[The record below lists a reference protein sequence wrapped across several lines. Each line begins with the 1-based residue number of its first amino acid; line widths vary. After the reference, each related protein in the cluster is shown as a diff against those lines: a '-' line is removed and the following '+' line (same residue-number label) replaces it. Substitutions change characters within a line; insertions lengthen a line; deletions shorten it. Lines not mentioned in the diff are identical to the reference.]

1 MAPPPKFVPL
11 RPRQELSKPG
21 LPAKPRKVR
30 GGIKLHGTELSGEAA
45 WGAQRWMRLVESAAD
60 ANWLAEGL
68 EYAKQGQTK
77 KQTVLAGKVET
88 IVQGRSIRP
97 YTCTF
102 AFDVL
107 SHEQWEK
114 IIAAMS
120 ENAMH
125 AAKLLA
131 GELPASVEDVFAPLG
146 IKLYPT
152 TTSDV
157 KVSCECGHTMAR
169 SGDGAIGGWC
179 KHLACAAYLLASRL
193 ATEQFLMFQIRGI
206 EAHDLL
212 DRLRQR
218 RAVSGASVGTATPI
232 YQQRV
237 PGLSDRASEPLEQS
251 LQNFWSMPAASR
263 DQLQELDLSLRPP
276 EVSHPLLR
284 RLGASPWTGPGS
296 FPLVGLLASCYEVAS
311 NDVLQRGKP
320 QENEAKE
327 NE

>member
-1 MAPPPKFVPL
+1 MA
-11 RPRQELSKPG
+11 KPA

-30 GGIKLHGTELSGEAA
+30 GGIKLHATELTGEAA
-45 WGAQRWMRLVESAAD
+45 WGAQRWMRLVEDAAD

-77 KQTVLAGKVET
+77 KQSVMVGKVET

-102 AFDVL
+102 SFDVL
-107 SHEQWEK
+107 TPEHWEK
-114 IIAAMS
+114 IIVAMS

-131 GELPASVEDVFAPLG
+131 GELPASVEDVFSPLSL
-146 IKLYPT
+146 KLYPT
-152 TTSDV
+152 APAEV
-157 KVSCECGHTMAR
+157 RASCECGHRLTR
-169 SGDGAIGGWC
+169 SSDGTGGWC

-193 ATEQFLMFQIRGI
+193 ASEQFLMFQIRGI

-218 RAVSGASVGTATPI
+218 RAVAGATVGTSTPI

-237 PGLSDRASEPLEQS
+237 PGVSDRSSEPLENS
-251 LQNFWSMPAASR
+251 LANFWSMPPTSR
-263 DQLQELDLSLRPP
+263 EKLQELDLSLRPP
-276 EVSHPLLR
+276 DVSHPLLR

-296 FPLVGLLASCYEVAS
+296 FPLVGLLASCYEAVSMDVMARQPKSEEVDEVAGEQPEDGAS
-311 NDVLQRGKP
+311 PEPESPK
-320 QENEAKE
+320 K
-327 NE
+327 